1 MPLSDD
7 ERQEWEKRF
16 RQEVEN
22 EITRSEDRNKNR
34 PRLPSR
40 DEWDKEAEIGRLRQK
55 TREELF
61 EKKGYV
67 RYTDTRG
74 VVTYVSPKEF
84 EKRNR
89 RRRRRRKR
97 FAIQDTIN
105 FNKIAAII
113 GIAILA
119 IGLGLVLAR

>member
-7 ERQEWEKRF
+7 ERQEWEQRF

-22 EITRSEDRNKNR
+22 EIVRRESSSKSR

-40 DEWDKEAEIGRLRQK
+40 DQWEKEAEIGRLRQK
-55 TREELF
+55 IREELF
-61 EKKGYV
+61 ERKGYV
-67 RYTDTRG
+67 PYADSRG
-74 VVTYVSPKEF
+74 VVTYVSPKEY
-84 EKRNR
+84 ERKT
-89 RRRRRRKR
+89 RRRKR
-97 FAIQDTIN
+97 RRQRFTIQDNVT
-105 FNKIAAII
+105 FNKVAVIL